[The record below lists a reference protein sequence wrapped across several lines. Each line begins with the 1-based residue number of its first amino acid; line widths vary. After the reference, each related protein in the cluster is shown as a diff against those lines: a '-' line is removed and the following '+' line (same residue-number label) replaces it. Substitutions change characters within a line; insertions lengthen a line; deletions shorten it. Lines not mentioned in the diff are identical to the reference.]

1 MVIYEQ
7 FSINSFA
14 QKIEMKFYPL
24 AVIFMLLGIAI
35 MSFNPVK
42 KGFETENSIINAGL
56 TDFKTKLDHLKS
68 DAYRFSDDKISLG
81 DLRKTLKETRNSFK
95 EIEFY
100 VAYHYPE
107 FTKTHLNAAPL
118 FHIEAASTSSYTLPP
133 EGLQVLDEMIF
144 SDEAEDKKEEIK
156 TITDFLFNSYA
167 NFYLSSV
174 KNGLSKGNNKTLP
187 LRIELI
193 RIYSL
198 GVTGFDTPGS
208 LNISEETRH
217 AFSGMK
223 NYINDDPYFKN
234 YNTKS
239 ADQLLSSGI
248 EYLSTHTDFETF
260 DRIEFYKKYIQPL
273 YKELGSWD
281 GRSDDLKEFS
291 GWNAGNTEFFSS
303 DFLDPYFY
311 TLLKK
316 EENNEA
322 LRKLGKQIF
331 YDQNLSSNGKMSCAT
346 CHLPENAFTDLKG
359 KSQSNVDGK
368 TVLRNSPTLYNA
380 VFAKRFFY
388 DLRAFYLEQQ
398 AEHVIYNKDEFNTS
412 YENII
417 KKLKSKPEYKKAFT
431 TAFGKSD
438 ISREHFSKALS
449 SYVASLYSYES
460 DFDQFMRNEKEISA
474 DAKKGFNLFMGK
486 ANCATCH
493 FAPNFSG
500 LVPPF
505 FNENESE
512 VLGVTAKPI
521 NQKPLE
527 LDADKGRVNSPVRK
541 ENSWIYE
548 NSFKTVTVRNIALT
562 KPYFHNGAFNTLE
575 EVLDFYNEG
584 GGEGLGLKM
593 KNQTLDSEKLN
604 LSKTEIKQII
614 AFLNSLTDISK
625 TKVR

>member
-1 MVIYEQ
+1 MR
-7 FSINSFA
+7 
-14 QKIEMKFYPL
+14 FYPFAAIL
-24 AVIFMLLGIAI
+24 FLLVLSA
-35 MSFNPVK
+35 MSFNPSD
-42 KGFETENSIINAGL
+42 KGTKSENTFVNQGL
-56 TDFKTKLDHLKS
+56 SDFKSKLENLKA
-68 DAYRFSDDKISLG
+68 DAKNFSEDKISLEE
-81 DLRKTLKETRNSFK
+81 LQQSLKNTRNSFK

-118 FHIEAASTSSYTLPP
+118 FHIEAAGTSAYTLPP

-144 SDEAEDKKEEIK
+144 SDEALEKKDDIK
-156 TITDFLFNSYA
+156 TIADFLYNSYA
-167 NFYLSSV
+167 SFYLSTV

-208 LNISEETRH
+208 LNVSDETVH

-223 NYINDDPYFKN
+223 KYLHDDPYFKN
-234 YNTKS
+234 YNIQKTDAILTDGINYLTKN
-239 ADQLLSSGI
+239 
-248 EYLSTHTDFETF
+248 TDFETF

-273 YKELGSWD
+273 YEEFGSWD

-291 GWNAGNTEFFSS
+291 GWNVGNKNFFSS

-316 EENNEA
+316 DEDNGD
-322 LRKLGKQIF
+322 LRKLGKEIF
-331 YDQNLSSNGKMSCAT
+331 YDQNVSNNGKMSCAT
-346 CHLPENAFTDLKG
+346 CHLPENAFTDLKA
-359 KSQSNVDGK
+359 KSPSNVEGK
-368 TVLRNSPTLYNA
+368 TVLRNSPSLYNA

-412 YENII
+412 YESII
-417 KKLKSKPEYKKAFT
+417 KKLKTKQEYRKAFKA
-431 TAFGKSD
+431 AFKNGEINK
-438 ISREHFSKALS
+438 ENFSKALS

-460 DFDQFMRNEKEISA
+460 DFDRFMRNEKEISS

-512 VLGVTAKPI
+512 VLGITAKPI
-521 NQKPLE
+521 SQKPLE
-527 LDADKGRVNSPVRK
+527 LDADQGRINSPVKK

-548 NSFKTVTVRNIALT
+548 KSFKTVTVRNAALT

-575 EVLDFYNEG
+575 EVMDFYNEG
-584 GGEGLGLKM
+584 GGEGLDLKV
-593 KNQTLDSEKLN
+593 KNQTLASDKLN
-604 LSKTEIKQII
+604 LSQTEIKQII
-614 AFLNSLTDISK
+614 AFLNALTDVSRK
-625 TKVR
+625 

>member
-1 MVIYEQ
+1 MRFYSFTAVLFLLV
-7 FSINSFA
+7 FSA
-14 QKIEMKFYPL
+14 
-24 AVIFMLLGIAI
+24 
-35 MSFNPVK
+35 MSFNQVDKGVK
-42 KGFETENSIINAGL
+42 SEDTFINNGLSEFKNKLENL
-56 TDFKTKLDHLKS
+56 KLDAKS
-68 DAYRFSDDKISLG
+68 FSEDKISLEE
-81 DLRKTLKETRNSFK
+81 LQKSLKNTRNSFK

-118 FHIEAASTSSYTLPP
+118 FHIEAAGTSAYTVPP

-144 SDEAEDKKEEIK
+144 SDEALEKKDDIK
-156 TITDFLFNSYA
+156 TIADFLYNSYA
-167 NFYLSSV
+167 SFYLSTV

-208 LNISEETRH
+208 LNVSDETVH
-217 AFSGMK
+217 AFSGMQK
-223 NYINDDPYFKN
+223 YLHDDPYFKN
-234 YNTKS
+234 YNIQKADEILTEGINYLTKN
-239 ADQLLSSGI
+239 
-248 EYLSTHTDFETF
+248 TDFETF
-260 DRIEFYKKYIQPL
+260 DRIEFYKKFIQPL
-273 YKELGSWD
+273 YQEFGSWD
-281 GRSDDLKEFS
+281 GRTDDLKEFS
-291 GWNAGNTEFFSS
+291 GWNVGNKNFFSS
-303 DFLDPYFY
+303 DFLNPYFY

-316 EENNEA
+316 DEDNGD
-322 LRKLGKQIF
+322 LRKLGKEIF
-331 YDQNLSSNGKMSCAT
+331 YDQNVSNNGKMSCAT
-346 CHLPENAFTDLKG
+346 CHLPENAFTDLKA
-359 KSQSNVDGK
+359 KSPSNAEGK
-368 TVLRNSPTLYNA
+368 TVLRNSPSLYNA

-412 YENII
+412 YESII
-417 KKLKSKPEYKKAFT
+417 KKLKTKPEYRKAFKA
-431 TAFGKSD
+431 AFKNGEINK
-438 ISREHFSKALS
+438 ENFSKALS

-460 DFDQFMRNEKEISA
+460 DFDRFMRNEKEISS

-512 VLGVTAKPI
+512 VLGITAKPI
-521 NQKPLE
+521 SQKPLE
-527 LDADKGRVNSPVRK
+527 LDADQGRINSPVKK

-548 NSFKTVTVRNIALT
+548 KSFKTVTVRNAALT

-575 EVLDFYNEG
+575 EVMDFYNEG
-584 GGEGLGLKM
+584 GGEGLGLQV
-593 KNQTLDSEKLN
+593 KNQTLASDKLN
-604 LSKTEIKQII
+604 LTQTEIKQII
-614 AFLNSLTDISK
+614 AFLNSLTDVSRK
-625 TKVR
+625 

>member
-1 MVIYEQ
+1 
-7 FSINSFA
+7 
-14 QKIEMKFYPL
+14 MKFYPIAILVLLVGL
-24 AVIFMLLGIAI
+24 AV
-35 MSFNPVK
+35 MSFNPVD
-42 KGFETENSIINAGL
+42 KGMESESTMINIGL
-56 TDFKTKLDHLKS
+56 TDFKNKLDQLKT
-68 DAYRFSDDKISLG
+68 DTHQFSEDKISL
-81 DLRKTLKETRNSFK
+81 DQLQQSLKNTRNSFK

-118 FHIEAASTSSYTLPP
+118 FHIEAAGTTAYTLPP
-133 EGLQVLDEMIF
+133 EGLQVLDELIF
-144 SDEAEDKKEEIK
+144 SDEAAEQKEEIK
-156 TITDFLFNSYA
+156 SITNFLSNSFA
-167 NFYLSSV
+167 SFYLSAM

-208 LNISEETRH
+208 LNISEEAIH
-217 AFSGMK
+217 AFLGMK
-223 NYINDDPYFKN
+223 KYINDDPYFKN
-234 YNTKS
+234 YTTQKANSILTE
-239 ADQLLSSGI
+239 GI
-248 EYLSTHTDFETF
+248 GYLSKNTDFETF

-273 YKELGSWD
+273 YEEFGKWD

-291 GWNAGNTEFFSS
+291 GWNVNNKNLFSS
-303 DFLDPYFY
+303 DFLNPYFY
-311 TLLKK
+311 TLLKQ
-316 EENNEA
+316 NEDSED
-322 LRKLGKQIF
+322 LRKLGKEIF
-331 YDQNLSSNGKMSCAT
+331 YDQKLSDNGKMSCAT
-346 CHLPENAFTDLKG
+346 CHLPENAFTDLKT
-359 KSQSNVDGK
+359 KSQSNVEGK
-368 TVLRNSPTLYNA
+368 TVLRNSPSLYNA

-398 AEHVIYNKDEFNTS
+398 AEHVIYNEDEFNTS
-412 YENII
+412 YESII
-417 KKLKSKPEYKKAFT
+417 RKLKSNKEYKKAFK
-431 TAFGKSD
+431 TAFKNGEVSK
-438 ISREHFSKALS
+438 ENFSKALS

-460 DFDQFMRNEKEISA
+460 DFDQFMRNEKEISS
-474 DAKKGFNLFMGK
+474 DAKEGFNLFMGK

-512 VLGVTAKPI
+512 VLGITKKPI
-521 NQKPLE
+521 SQKPLE
-527 LDADKGRVNSPVRK
+527 LDSDKGRLNSPVKK

-584 GGEGLGLKM
+584 GGEGLGLKL
-593 KNQTLDSEKLN
+593 KNQTLAPDKLN
-604 LSKTEIKQII
+604 LTQKEMKQII
-614 AFLNSLTDISK
+614 AFLNSLTDVSK
-625 TKVR
+625 K

>member
-1 MVIYEQ
+1 
-7 FSINSFA
+7 
-14 QKIEMKFYPL
+14 MKFYPL
-24 AVIFMLLGIAI
+24 AVVFVFLGFAV
-35 MSFNPVK
+35 MSFNPSH
-42 KGFETENSIINAGL
+42 KGFKNENSVILEGL
-56 TDFKTKLDHLKS
+56 TDFKTRLSQLKS
-68 DAYRFSDDKISLG
+68 DAHYFSENKITLEDLQKSL
-81 DLRKTLKETRNSFK
+81 RETRNSFK

-118 FHIEAASTSSYTLPP
+118 FHIEAAGTTSYTLPP
-133 EGLQVLDEMIF
+133 EGLQVLDEMVF

-167 NFYLSSV
+167 SFYLSSM

-187 LRIELI
+187 LRVELI

-208 LNISEETRH
+208 LNISEEALH
-217 AFSGMK
+217 AFTGMK
-223 NYINDDPYFKN
+223 KYIQDDPYFKN
-234 YNTKS
+234 YNTEK
-239 ADQLLSSGI
+239 ANHLFTAGI
-248 EYLSTHTDFETF
+248 KYLSENTDFETF
-260 DRIEFYKKYIQPL
+260 DRIEFYKRYIQPL
-273 YKELGSWD
+273 YRELRSWD
-281 GRSDDLKEFS
+281 GRTDDLKEFS
-291 GWNAGNTEFFSS
+291 GWNAGSTEFFSS

-316 EENNEA
+316 DEDNEA

-331 YDQNLSSNGKMSCAT
+331 YDQNVSDNGKMSCAT
-346 CHLPENAFTDLKG
+346 CHLPENAFTDLKV

-412 YENII
+412 YDNII
-417 KKLKSKPEYKKAFT
+417 KKLNANPEYKKAFKI
-431 TAFGKSD
+431 AFKKGN
-438 ISREHFSKALS
+438 ISRENFSKALS

-460 DFDQFMRNEKEISA
+460 DFDKFMRNEKEISS

-512 VLGVTAKPI
+512 VLGVTAKPVSY
-521 NQKPLE
+521 KPLE
-527 LDADKGRVNSPVRK
+527 LDADKGRINSPVKK

-562 KPYFHNGAFNTLE
+562 KPYFHNGAFSTLE
-575 EVLDFYNEG
+575 EVLEFYNEG

-593 KNQTLDSEKLN
+593 NNQTLAADKLN
-604 LSKTEIKQII
+604 LTQTEIQQVI

-625 TKVR
+625 TK

>member
-1 MVIYEQ
+1 MRFY
-7 FSINSFA
+7 SFA
-14 QKIEMKFYPL
+14 
-24 AVIFMLLGIAI
+24 AVLFLLVFSA
-35 MSFNPVK
+35 MSFNPVD
-42 KGFETENSIINAGL
+42 KGVKSEDTFVNKGLSEFKNKLEN
-56 TDFKTKLDHLKS
+56 LKS
-68 DAYRFSDDKISLG
+68 DAKSFSEDKISLEE
-81 DLRKTLKETRNSFK
+81 LQQSLKNTRNSFK

-118 FHIEAASTSSYTLPP
+118 FHIEAAGTSAYTLPP

-144 SDEAEDKKEEIK
+144 SDEALEKKDDIK
-156 TITDFLFNSYA
+156 TIADFLYNSYA
-167 NFYLSSV
+167 SFYLSTV

-208 LNISEETRH
+208 LNVSDETVH
-217 AFSGMK
+217 AFSGMQK
-223 NYINDDPYFKN
+223 YLHDDLYFKN
-234 YNTKS
+234 YNIQKADAILTDGINYLTKN
-239 ADQLLSSGI
+239 
-248 EYLSTHTDFETF
+248 TDFETF

-273 YKELGSWD
+273 YEEFGSWD
-281 GRSDDLKEFS
+281 GRTDDLKEFS
-291 GWNAGNTEFFSS
+291 GWNVGNKNFFSS
-303 DFLDPYFY
+303 DFLNPYFY

-316 EENNEA
+316 DEDNRD
-322 LRKLGKQIF
+322 LRKLGKEIF
-331 YDQNLSSNGKMSCAT
+331 YDQNVSNNGKMSCAT
-346 CHLPENAFTDLKG
+346 CHLPENAFTDLKA
-359 KSQSNVDGK
+359 KSPSNIEGK
-368 TVLRNSPTLYNA
+368 TVLRNSPSLYNA

-412 YENII
+412 YESII
-417 KKLKSKPEYKKAFT
+417 KKLKTKPEYRKAFKA
-431 TAFGKSD
+431 AFKNGEINK
-438 ISREHFSKALS
+438 ENFSKALS

-460 DFDQFMRNEKEISA
+460 DFDRFMRNEKEISS

-512 VLGVTAKPI
+512 VLGITAKPI
-521 NQKPLE
+521 SQKPLE
-527 LDADKGRVNSPVRK
+527 LDADQGRVNSPVRK

-548 NSFKTVTVRNIALT
+548 NSFKTVTVRNVALT

-575 EVLDFYNEG
+575 EVMDFYNEG

-593 KNQTLDSEKLN
+593 KNQTLAPDKLN
-604 LSKTEIKQII
+604 LSQTEIKQII
-614 AFLNSLTDISK
+614 AFLNSLTDVSRK
-625 TKVR
+625 

>member
-1 MVIYEQ
+1 MR
-7 FSINSFA
+7 
-14 QKIEMKFYPL
+14 FYPF
-24 AVIFMLLGIAI
+24 AALLFLLVFSA
-35 MSFNPVK
+35 MSFNPVD
-42 KGFETENSIINAGL
+42 KGVKSEDTFINKGL
-56 TDFKTKLDHLKS
+56 SDFKNKLENLKS
-68 DAYRFSDDKISLG
+68 DAKSFSEDKISLEE
-81 DLRKTLKETRNSFK
+81 LQQSLKNTRNSFK

-118 FHIEAASTSSYTLPP
+118 FHIEAAGTSAYTLPP

-144 SDEAEDKKEEIK
+144 SDEALEKKNDIK
-156 TITDFLFNSYA
+156 TIADFLYNSYA
-167 NFYLSSV
+167 SFYLSTV

-208 LNISEETRH
+208 LNVSDETVH
-217 AFSGMK
+217 AFSGIQK
-223 NYINDDPYFKN
+223 YLHDDLYFKN
-234 YNTKS
+234 YNIRKADAILTDGINYLTKN
-239 ADQLLSSGI
+239 I
-248 EYLSTHTDFETF
+248 DFETF

-273 YKELGSWD
+273 YEEFGSWD

-291 GWNAGNTEFFSS
+291 GWNVGNKNFFSS

-316 EENNEA
+316 DEDNGD
-322 LRKLGKQIF
+322 LRKLGKEIF
-331 YDQNLSSNGKMSCAT
+331 YDQNVSNNGKMSCAT
-346 CHLPENAFTDLKG
+346 CHLPENAFTDLKA
-359 KSQSNVDGK
+359 KSQSNVEGK
-368 TVLRNSPTLYNA
+368 TVLRNSPSLYNA

-412 YENII
+412 YESII
-417 KKLKSKPEYKKAFT
+417 KKLKTKPEYRKAFKA
-431 TAFGKSD
+431 AFKNGEINK
-438 ISREHFSKALS
+438 ENFSKALS

-460 DFDQFMRNEKEISA
+460 DFDQFMRNEKEISS

-512 VLGVTAKPI
+512 VLGITAKPI
-521 NQKPLE
+521 SQKPLE
-527 LDADKGRVNSPVRK
+527 LDADQGRVNSPVRK

-548 NSFKTVTVRNIALT
+548 NSFKTVTVRNVALT

-575 EVLDFYNEG
+575 EVMDFYNEG
-584 GGEGLGLKM
+584 GGEGLGLKV
-593 KNQTLDSEKLN
+593 KNQTLASDKLN
-604 LSKTEIKQII
+604 LTQTEIKQII
-614 AFLNSLTDISK
+614 AFLNALTDVSRK
-625 TKVR
+625 

>member
-1 MVIYEQ
+1 MR
-7 FSINSFA
+7 
-14 QKIEMKFYPL
+14 FYPFAAIL
-24 AVIFMLLGIAI
+24 FLLVLSA
-35 MSFNPVK
+35 MSFNPSD
-42 KGFETENSIINAGL
+42 KGTKSENTFVNNGL
-56 TDFKTKLDHLKS
+56 SDFKNKLENLKS
-68 DAYRFSDDKISLG
+68 DAKSFSEDKISLEE
-81 DLRKTLKETRNSFK
+81 LQQSLKNTRNSFK

-118 FHIEAASTSSYTLPP
+118 FHIEAAGTSAYTLPP

-144 SDEAEDKKEEIK
+144 SDEALEKKDDIK
-156 TITDFLFNSYA
+156 TIADFLYNSYA
-167 NFYLSSV
+167 SFYLSTV

-208 LNISEETRH
+208 LNVSDETVH
-217 AFSGMK
+217 AFSGMQK
-223 NYINDDPYFKN
+223 YLHDDLYFKN
-234 YNTKS
+234 YNIQKADTILTNGINYLTKN
-239 ADQLLSSGI
+239 
-248 EYLSTHTDFETF
+248 TDFETF

-273 YKELGSWD
+273 YEEFGSWD
-281 GRSDDLKEFS
+281 ARSDDLKEFS
-291 GWNAGNTEFFSS
+291 GWNVGNKNFFSS

-316 EENNEA
+316 DEDNGD
-322 LRKLGKQIF
+322 LRKLGKEIF
-331 YDQNLSSNGKMSCAT
+331 YDQNVSNNGKMSCAT
-346 CHLPENAFTDLKG
+346 CHLPENAFTDLKA
-359 KSQSNVDGK
+359 KSPSNVEGK
-368 TVLRNSPTLYNA
+368 TVLRNSPSLYNA

-412 YENII
+412 YESII
-417 KKLKSKPEYKKAFT
+417 KKLKTKPEYRKAFKA
-431 TAFGKSD
+431 AFKNGEINK
-438 ISREHFSKALS
+438 ENFSKALS

-460 DFDQFMRNEKEISA
+460 DFDRFMRNEKEISS

-512 VLGVTAKPI
+512 VLGITAKPI
-521 NQKPLE
+521 SQKPLE
-527 LDADKGRVNSPVRK
+527 LDADQGRINSPVKK

-548 NSFKTVTVRNIALT
+548 KSFKTVTVRNAALT

-575 EVLDFYNEG
+575 EVMDFYNEG
-584 GGEGLGLKM
+584 GGEGLGLQV
-593 KNQTLDSEKLN
+593 KNQTLASDKLN
-604 LSKTEIKQII
+604 LSQTEIKQII
-614 AFLNSLTDISK
+614 AFLNSLTDVSRK
-625 TKVR
+625 

>member
-1 MVIYEQ
+1 MRFY
-7 FSINSFA
+7 SFA
-14 QKIEMKFYPL
+14 AILF
-24 AVIFMLLGIAI
+24 LLVFSA
-35 MSFNPVK
+35 MSFNPVD
-42 KGFETENSIINAGL
+42 KGVKSEDTFVNKGLSEFKNKLEN
-56 TDFKTKLDHLKS
+56 LKS
-68 DAYRFSDDKISLG
+68 DAKSFSEDKISLEE
-81 DLRKTLKETRNSFK
+81 LQQSLKNTRNSFK

-118 FHIEAASTSSYTLPP
+118 FHIEAAGTSAYTLPP

-144 SDEAEDKKEEIK
+144 SDEALEKKDDIK
-156 TITDFLFNSYA
+156 TIADFLYNSYA
-167 NFYLSSV
+167 SFYLSTV

-208 LNISEETRH
+208 LNVSDETVH

-223 NYINDDPYFKN
+223 KYLHDDPYFKN
-234 YNTKS
+234 YNIQKADEILTEGINYLTKN
-239 ADQLLSSGI
+239 
-248 EYLSTHTDFETF
+248 TDFETF

-273 YKELGSWD
+273 YEEFGSWD

-291 GWNAGNTEFFSS
+291 GWNVGNKNFFSS

-316 EENNEA
+316 DEDNGD
-322 LRKLGKQIF
+322 LRKLGKEIF
-331 YDQNLSSNGKMSCAT
+331 YDQNVSNSGKMSCAT
-346 CHLPENAFTDLKG
+346 CHLPENAFTDLKA
-359 KSQSNVDGK
+359 KSPSNVEGK
-368 TVLRNSPTLYNA
+368 TVLRNSPSLYNA

-412 YENII
+412 YESII
-417 KKLKSKPEYKKAFT
+417 KKLKTKPEYRKAFKA
-431 TAFGKSD
+431 AFKNGEINK
-438 ISREHFSKALS
+438 ENFSKALS

-460 DFDQFMRNEKEISA
+460 DFDRFMRNEKEISS

-512 VLGVTAKPI
+512 VLGITAKPI
-521 NQKPLE
+521 SQKPLE
-527 LDADKGRVNSPVRK
+527 LDADQGRINSPVKK

-548 NSFKTVTVRNIALT
+548 KSFKTVTVRNAALT

-575 EVLDFYNEG
+575 EVMDFYNEG
-584 GGEGLGLKM
+584 GGEGLSLQV
-593 KNQTLDSEKLN
+593 KNQTLASDKLN
-604 LSKTEIKQII
+604 LSQTEIKQII
-614 AFLNSLTDISK
+614 AFLNSLTDVSRK
-625 TKVR
+625 

>member
-1 MVIYEQ
+1 MR
-7 FSINSFA
+7 
-14 QKIEMKFYPL
+14 FYPFA
-24 AVIFMLLGIAI
+24 AVLFLLVFSA
-35 MSFNPVK
+35 MSFNPVD
-42 KGFETENSIINAGL
+42 KGVKSEDTFVNKGLSEFKNKLEN
-56 TDFKTKLDHLKS
+56 LKS
-68 DAYRFSDDKISLG
+68 DAKSFSEDKISIEELQQS
-81 DLRKTLKETRNSFK
+81 LKNTRNSFK

-118 FHIEAASTSSYTLPP
+118 FHIEAAGTSAYTLPP

-144 SDEAEDKKEEIK
+144 SDEALEKKNDIK
-156 TITDFLFNSYA
+156 TIADFLYNSYA
-167 NFYLSSV
+167 SFYLSTV

-208 LNISEETRH
+208 LNVSDETVH
-217 AFSGMK
+217 AFSGMQK
-223 NYINDDPYFKN
+223 YLHDDLYFKN
-234 YNTKS
+234 YNIQKADAILTDGINYLTKN
-239 ADQLLSSGI
+239 
-248 EYLSTHTDFETF
+248 TDFETF

-273 YKELGSWD
+273 YEEFGSWD
-281 GRSDDLKEFS
+281 GRTDDLKEFS
-291 GWNAGNTEFFSS
+291 GWNVGNKNFFSS

-316 EENNEA
+316 DEDNGD
-322 LRKLGKQIF
+322 LRKLGKEIF
-331 YDQNLSSNGKMSCAT
+331 YDQNVSNNGKMSCAT
-346 CHLPENAFTDLKG
+346 CHLPENAFTDLKA
-359 KSQSNVDGK
+359 KSPSNVEGK
-368 TVLRNSPTLYNA
+368 TVLRNSPSLYNA

-412 YENII
+412 YESII
-417 KKLKSKPEYKKAFT
+417 KKLKTKPEYRKAFKA
-431 TAFGKSD
+431 AFKNGEINK
-438 ISREHFSKALS
+438 ENFSKALS

-460 DFDQFMRNEKEISA
+460 DFDRFMRNEKEISS

-512 VLGVTAKPI
+512 VLGITAKPI
-521 NQKPLE
+521 SQKPLE
-527 LDADKGRVNSPVRK
+527 LDADQGRINSPVKK

-548 NSFKTVTVRNIALT
+548 NSFKTVTVRNAALT

-575 EVLDFYNEG
+575 EVMDFYNEG
-584 GGEGLGLKM
+584 GGEGLGLKV
-593 KNQTLDSEKLN
+593 KNQTLASDKLN
-604 LSKTEIKQII
+604 LTQTEIKQII
-614 AFLNSLTDISK
+614 AFLNALTDVSRK
-625 TKVR
+625 

>member
-1 MVIYEQ
+1 MRFY
-7 FSINSFA
+7 SFA
-14 QKIEMKFYPL
+14 AILF
-24 AVIFMLLGIAI
+24 LLVFSA
-35 MSFNPVK
+35 MSFNPVD
-42 KGFETENSIINAGL
+42 KGVKSEDTFVNKGLSEFKNKLEN
-56 TDFKTKLDHLKS
+56 LKS
-68 DAYRFSDDKISLG
+68 DAKSFSEDKISLEE
-81 DLRKTLKETRNSFK
+81 LQQSLKNTRNSFK

-118 FHIEAASTSSYTLPP
+118 FHIEAAGTSAYTLPP

-144 SDEAEDKKEEIK
+144 SDEALEKKDDIK
-156 TITDFLFNSYA
+156 TIADFLYNSYA
-167 NFYLSSV
+167 SFYLSTV

-208 LNISEETRH
+208 LNVSDETVH
-217 AFSGMK
+217 AFSGMQK
-223 NYINDDPYFKN
+223 YLHDDLYFKN
-234 YNTKS
+234 YNIRKADAILTNGINYLTKN
-239 ADQLLSSGI
+239 
-248 EYLSTHTDFETF
+248 TDFETF

-273 YKELGSWD
+273 YEEFGSWD
-281 GRSDDLKEFS
+281 GRTDDLKEFS
-291 GWNAGNTEFFSS
+291 GWNVGNKNFFSS
-303 DFLDPYFY
+303 DFLNPYFY

-316 EENNEA
+316 DEDNGD
-322 LRKLGKQIF
+322 LRKLGKEIF
-331 YDQNLSSNGKMSCAT
+331 YDQNVSNNGNMSCAT
-346 CHLPENAFTDLKG
+346 CHLPENAFTDLKA
-359 KSQSNVDGK
+359 KSPSNVEGK
-368 TVLRNSPTLYNA
+368 TVLRNSPSLYNA

-412 YENII
+412 YESII
-417 KKLKSKPEYKKAFT
+417 KKLKTKREYRKAFKA
-431 TAFGKSD
+431 AFKNGEINK
-438 ISREHFSKALS
+438 ENFSKALS

-460 DFDQFMRNEKEISA
+460 DFDRFMRNEKEISS

-512 VLGVTAKPI
+512 VLGITAKPI
-521 NQKPLE
+521 SQKPLE
-527 LDADKGRVNSPVRK
+527 FDADQGRINSPVRK

-548 NSFKTVTVRNIALT
+548 NSFKTVTVRNVALT

-575 EVLDFYNEG
+575 EVMDFYNEG
-584 GGEGLGLKM
+584 GGEGLGLKV
-593 KNQTLDSEKLN
+593 KNQTLASDKLN
-604 LSKTEIKQII
+604 LTQTEIKQII
-614 AFLNSLTDISK
+614 AFLNALTDVSRK
-625 TKVR
+625 